1 MTTNNKSKL
10 EAQIGAIAP
19 ASTDYI
25 QDFSLE
31 SVLRRIVLLARAQ
44 IQAEFAALA
53 LRNDRGRI
61 VNFIHSGMSQE
72 EIDQMPHL
80 PEGKGLLKELQEKY
94 ETIQIPN
101 IKEDPRAAGFPE
113 GHPEMKSML
122 GVPIISG
129 EKILGQIYLTNKR
142 GQAAFTDDDVRLM
155 KTLAAYASAAI
166 TNAQLYNHILERDK
180 TLNQQYEDLSLINDL
195 AQSVASSW
203 DIREI
208 MSRTLKHVM
217 EYMDIETGEIFLQ
230 DRGGKDLRLSLL
242 RGDDFEAF
250 STRNVF
256 RIGDGVVGKVA
267 GLNKALVVYN
277 LDTDPRILRPAIAKA
292 GFTNQAVIPL
302 QGQRIVVGVMTL
314 SSKKE
319 RIYTTRELDF
329 LTTIG
334 MWTGTAIQNA
344 LLQQQ
349 TRHVAILEERERIG
363 MDLHD
368 GIIQSLYSIGLT
380 LDYVKEILTEDPA
393 ESKTRL
399 DLAVSGINSAISDIR
414 AYISDLRP
422 RQMQESKSFMENLAG
437 LITEFEKT
445 SHITARFDNQ
455 SEKPLGLN
463 YQNAVTLFHI
473 CQEALSNATRHS
485 GAERVEVHLREDD
498 SKVFLEIKDNGKGFN
513 LDRTD
518 TNLGHGL
525 SNMQRRAR
533 KAGGD
538 IQIDSAPN
546 QGTRVQVWV
555 PKEDCS

>member
-19 ASTDYI
+19 ASTDFI

-399 DLAVSGINSAISDIR
+399 ELAVSGINSAISDIR

-422 RQMQESKSFMENLAG
+422 RQMQENKSFMENLAG

-455 SEKPLGLN
+455 SEQPLGLN

-473 CQEALSNATRHS
+473 CQEALSNASRHS
-485 GAERVEVHLREDD
+485 EAERVEVHLREDD
-498 SKVFLEIKDNGKGFN
+498 SMVFLEIQDNGKGFN

>member
-1 MTTNNKSKL
+1 MEPNIRAELK
-10 EAQIGAIAP
+10 EQIGSISQI
-19 ASTDYI
+19 STEYV

-44 IQAEFAALA
+44 VQAEYAALA
-53 LRNDRGRI
+53 IRNDQGHI
-61 VNFIHSGMSQE
+61 VNFIHSGMTQQE
-72 EIDQMPHL
+72 VDRMPHL
-80 PEGKGLLKELQEKY
+80 PQGMGLLRELQEKY
-94 ETIQIPN
+94 EVIRLADLQ
-101 IKEDPRAAGFPE
+101 EDSRAVGFPE
-113 GHPEMKSML
+113 GHPEMTSML
-122 GVPIISG
+122 AVPIISG
-129 EKILGQIYLTNKR
+129 ERILGQVYLTNKR
-142 GQAAFTDDDVRLM
+142 GGAEFSDDDVRLM

-217 EYMDIETGEIFLQ
+217 DYMEIETGEIFLR

-250 STRNVF
+250 YSKNVF
-256 RIGDGVVGKVA
+256 RIGNGLVGKVA
-267 GLNKALVVYN
+267 GLNKALVVYH
-277 LDTDPRILRPAIAKA
+277 LDSDPRILRSAIAEA
-292 GFTNQAVIPL
+292 GFTSQAVIPL
-302 QGQRIVVGVMTL
+302 QAQRSVVGVMTL

-319 RIYTTRELDF
+319 RLYTTRELDF

-349 TRHVAILEERERIG
+349 TKHLAILEERERIG

-380 LDYVKEILTEDPA
+380 LDYVKEILNEDPQ
-393 ESKTRL
+393 ESQQRL
-399 DLAVSGINSAISDIR
+399 QLATEGINSAIADIR

-422 RQMQESKSFMENLAG
+422 RQMQENKTFSENLSF
-437 LITEFEKT
+437 LIKEFETHSKITTSFINKT
-445 SHITARFDNQ
+445 EEPVHI
-455 SEKPLGLN
+455 N
-463 YQNAVTLFHI
+463 YQAAVTLFHI
-473 CQEALSNATRHS
+473 CQEALSNTARHS
-485 GAERVEVHLREDD
+485 EAGSVEVKLWRED
-498 SKVFLEIKDNGKGFN
+498 SKLKIQVNDDGKGFN

-533 KAGGD
+533 KIGGD
-538 IQIDSAPN
+538 IRIDSAPM
-546 QGTRVQVWV
+546 QGTKVTAWV
-555 PKEDCS
+555 PEEECD